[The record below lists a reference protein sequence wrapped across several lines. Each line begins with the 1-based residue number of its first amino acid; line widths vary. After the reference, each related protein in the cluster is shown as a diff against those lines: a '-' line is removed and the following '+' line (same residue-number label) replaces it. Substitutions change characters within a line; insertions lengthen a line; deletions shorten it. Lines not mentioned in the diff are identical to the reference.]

1 MKFAQIF
8 ASAAISG
15 FAMLLAAHVSAQ
27 PAQQSYATI
36 VRIQGEARYSHNGND
51 WYPLTVGQTLG
62 AGDVIQ
68 TAVDSQVDM
77 VLGNK
82 ITSHIPIAPSV
93 GSAKIGLPPD
103 ANVRGLVAYKAAA
116 EQNVIKMQGGT
127 VLAINKLM
135 ISDTGVG
142 TVSDTELDLRKG
154 GIFGNVKK
162 LSADSQFLIDMPNGV
177 AGVRGTTFSLS
188 VDPSTLAAICQ
199 VLTGSMLVSQT
210 SSGGTTTEVVNS
222 LQALNAL
229 GQVVALSQEAISA
242 LESEATFT
250 VTIMEG
256 IITFAN
262 DTTTVYISPVSGV
275 Q

>member
-1 MKFAQIF
+1 
-8 ASAAISG
+8 
-15 FAMLLAAHVSAQ
+15 
-27 PAQQSYATI
+27 
-36 VRIQGEARYSHNGND
+36 
-51 WYPLTVGQTLG
+51 
-62 AGDVIQ
+62 
-68 TAVDSQVDM
+68 
-77 VLGNK
+77 
-82 ITSHIPIAPSV
+82 
-93 GSAKIGLPPD
+93 
-103 ANVRGLVAYKAAA
+103 
-116 EQNVIKMQGGT
+116 
-127 VLAINKLM
+127 LAINKLM

-199 VLTGSMLVSQT
+199 VLTGSMVVSQT